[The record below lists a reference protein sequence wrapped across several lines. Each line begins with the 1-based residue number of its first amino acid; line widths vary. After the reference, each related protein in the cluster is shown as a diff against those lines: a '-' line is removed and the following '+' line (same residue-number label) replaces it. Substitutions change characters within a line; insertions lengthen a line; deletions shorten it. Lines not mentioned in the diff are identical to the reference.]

1 MIREDRALCLQC
13 GRSGPV
19 VWESLDPG
27 HPMIRC
33 RWEDQDGPHGHGITL
48 GTRDQAESDS
58 IQVQKRER
66 RLALLHARGAH
77 EARPT
82 HLCVLCQAE
91 KPHRAHLRARYSD
104 PSCDR
109 CRALAA
115 RLAESPTGTDD
126 PGRPAG
132 ADAVQ
137 EGR

>member
-1 MIREDRALCLQC
+1 MIREGRALCLQC
-13 GRSGPV
+13 GRSGEV
-19 VWESLDPG
+19 AWESLDPR
-27 HPMIRC
+27 HPWMVC
-33 RWEDQDGPHGHGITL
+33 RWTDREGAHGHGVTL

-77 EARPT
+77 EDKPT
-82 HLCVLCQAE
+82 RLCVLCEAE
-91 KPHRAHLRARYSD
+91 RPHRAHLRARYSD
-104 PSCDR
+104 PKCER
-109 CRALAA
+109 CRAAQA
-115 RLAESPTGTDD
+115 RAAESQPGTDD